1 MSKRRVTC
9 FGELLIDMISV
20 NSGSLIDSRGFLKKF
35 GGAPG
40 NTASGLGKLGI
51 PVSFIGKVG
60 SDPFGEFLRSS
71 LNKYKVNTDGLV
83 MSKEDR
89 TTLAFVSLTQKGE
102 RDFYFY
108 KGAHDTVHPTEVSL
122 PTDTFLFHF
131 GSLTQISVSANRS
144 TEKLITQAKRDG
156 AILSYDPN
164 VREALWGDLHRARL
178 VILDTARHVHMM
190 KLNEEEAH
198 LLSKK
203 SSIEEAAA
211 ALYTDN
217 LDVLIITLADQGC
230 FYKTKQFEGRVPSIK
245 VKTVDTTGAGDA
257 FNAGFIYGLYK
268 AQKRASELTRDELTG
283 ILKMATIIGSLTT
296 TKKGAVTAFPSKKDI
311 DTHLGR

>member
-9 FGELLIDMISV
+9 FGELLIDMISL
-20 NSGSLIDSRGFLKKF
+20 NPGNLIDSRGFLKKF

-40 NTASGLGKLGI
+40 NTASGLGKLGV

-60 SDPFGEFLRSS
+60 HDPFGEFLRSS
-71 LNKYKVNTDGLV
+71 LSKYKVNTDGLI

-89 TTLAFVSLTQKGE
+89 TTLAFVSLTKAGE
-102 RDFYFY
+102 RDFYFF
-108 KGAHDTVHPTEVSL
+108 KGAHDTIHPSEVTL
-122 PTDTFLFHF
+122 PADTFLFHF
-131 GSLTQISVSANRS
+131 GSLTQISVSANRT
-144 TEKLITQAKRDG
+144 TEKLIAQAKRDG

-178 VILDTARHVHMM
+178 VILDTAKLVHML
-190 KLNEEEAH
+190 KLNEEEAQ

-203 SSIEEAAA
+203 RTVEEAGK

-217 LDVLIITLADQGC
+217 LDVLIITMADQGC
-230 FYKTKQFEGRVPSIK
+230 YYKTKQFEGRVPSIK

-268 AQKRASELTRDELTG
+268 EQRRANELTQAELEL
-283 ILKMATIIGSLTT
+283 ILRRAVVIGSLTT

-311 DTHLGR
+311 DANIGR